1 MFVWKPHALAAL
13 GWCCL
18 LLIFGTAQE
27 RPAAPPAATTK
38 TAAPPK
44 LDSSMLGAW
53 TARAIGP
60 ATMSGRIAAL
70 DVVNTNPKIIYVGA
84 ASGGVWKSSDGGLTF
99 KPVFDKHTQSIGAI
113 AIDQTR
119 PDTVWVGTGEGWTRN
134 SVSVGTG
141 LYKTTDGGETWTRV
155 GLEKTER
162 IARIVIDPRK
172 SDTVY
177 VAALGP
183 LWASGEERGLYKTT
197 DGGKTWTK
205 ILYINADTGC
215 ADVAIDPQ
223 EPDILYAAMWQF
235 RRLPWTFTS
244 GGPGSGLHKST
255 DGGKTWKKLTKG
267 LPEGELGRIAV
278 AVAPSRPNTV
288 YANVE
293 SRKTALY
300 VSDDL
305 GESWTKV
312 NDVNAS
318 VKSRPFYFSLVVV
331 DPKHY
336 RRVYKPATT
345 LARSEDGGKTFEVIA
360 GGTHSDHH
368 ALWIN
373 PNNSDHLLLGTDGG
387 VYESKNGGRTFRLL
401 RSLPVSQFYHVAAD
415 NARPY
420 NVYGGLQ
427 DNGTWM
433 APSHKPGGI
442 TNADWQNIGFG
453 DGFWAV
459 PDPTDDNLV
468 YLESQGGNLA
478 RWHRRTGETKF
489 IAPPEPPGEKLRF
502 NWNSPIA
509 VGRKNPA
516 NLYFGAQYLFLSR
529 DKGESWTR
537 ISPDLTTNDPTKQK
551 QEESGGLTVDN
562 TTAENHCTIF
572 TISESPLDE
581 KVIWVGTDDGNLQV
595 TRDGGRTWTNVVRN
609 IPGLPPN
616 TWCSCVEAS
625 RFAIGTAYATFDGH
639 RTGDMATYVYRTDDF
654 GQTWRRITD
663 GDATGFAHVVREDTV
678 MRNLLFLGTEFGFF
692 VSLDRGERWVK
703 FTGGLPNNLPVYDLF
718 VHPREGDVIL
728 ATHGRGVYI
737 VDDLT
742 PLRRLTP
749 EVLAQDVAFLETR
762 PSVLQTPVISQRF
775 SGDDEFRGT
784 PLPDAAII
792 AYYLKE
798 RHVVG
803 DFRVEIYNLAGELVT
818 TLPGGKRKGINR
830 VEWPTR
836 LKPPRVPRSEAAP
849 FPLPGPSVLEGTY
862 TVKLIKDKQVYT
874 GTITLIADPTSPH
887 RPADRRL
894 KQQTQ
899 LELYALL
906 ERLAYV
912 DAALTDARDTAQARA
927 KGLPTDDTLAKQLT
941 AFADRCQAL
950 RASLVATR
958 EGGITGEEQL
968 REKLAD
974 LYGKISYYGGR
985 PSASQLALVEPYRR
999 AVEQAEAQHKA
1010 LVDGELAAVNAEL
1023 KKRNLAPIEPLTR
1036 EAYDKR

>member
-1 MFVWKPHALAAL
+1 MYTLKPLFRAALAL
-13 GWCCL
+13 CCL
-18 LLIFGTAQE
+18 FSPGSLAQQSSNPTPAVTA
-27 RPAAPPAATTK
+27 PATVA
-38 TAAPPK
+38 
-44 LDSSMLGAW
+44 LDASMLGAF

-84 ASGGVWKSSDGGLTF
+84 ASGGVWKSADGGLTF
-99 KPVFDKHTQSIGAI
+99 RPVFDKHIQSIGALT
-113 AIDQTR
+113 IDQSR
-119 PDTVWVGTGEGWTRN
+119 PETVWVGTGEGWTRN
-134 SVSVGTG
+134 SVSVGNG
-141 LYKTTDGGETWTRV
+141 VYKTTDGGETWTCM

-162 IARIVIDPRK
+162 IARIVIDPRRP
-172 SDTVY
+172 DTVY

-183 LWASGEERGLYKTT
+183 LWSSGEERGLYKTT

-215 ADVAIDPQ
+215 SDVALDPQ
-223 EPDILYAAMWQF
+223 EPDIVYAAMWQF
-235 RRLPWTFTS
+235 RRQPWTFTS

-255 DGGKTWKKLTKG
+255 DGGKTWKKLTVG
-267 LPEGELGRIAV
+267 LPEGELGRIAI
-278 AVAPSRPNTV
+278 AVAPSRPNVV

-300 VSDDL
+300 VSQDL

-312 NDVNAS
+312 NDANAS
-318 VKSRPFYFSLVVV
+318 VKSRPFYFSLLVV
-331 DPKHY
+331 DPKDY

-345 LARSEDGGKTFEVIA
+345 LARSQDGGKTFETIA
-360 GGTHSDHH
+360 SSTHSDHH

-373 PNNSDHLLLGTDGG
+373 PANTDHLLLGTDGG
-387 VYESKNGGRTFRLL
+387 VYESLNGGRTFRLL
-401 RSLPVSQFYHVAAD
+401 RALPVAQFYHVTAD

-433 APSHKPGGI
+433 GPSHKPGGI
-442 TNADWQNIGFG
+442 TNADWRNIGFG

-459 PDPTDDNLV
+459 PDPTDANFV

-478 RWHRRTGETKF
+478 RWDRRTNETKF
-489 IAPPEPPGEKLRF
+489 IAPSAPPGEKLRF

-509 VGRKNPA
+509 VGRKNPS

-537 ISPDLTTNDPTKQK
+537 ISPDLTTNDPNKQK

-625 RFAIGTAYATFDGH
+625 RFAVGTAYATFDGH

-654 GQTWRRITD
+654 GQTWQRLAQ
-663 GDATGFAHVVREDTV
+663 GDATGYAHVIREDTIA
-678 MRNLLFLGTEFGFF
+678 RNLLFLGTEMGFF
-692 VSLDRGERWVK
+692 ISIDRGERWVK
-703 FTGGLPNNLPVYDLF
+703 FTGGLPNGLPIYDLF

-728 ATHGRGVYI
+728 ATHGRGIYI
-737 VDDLT
+737 VDDIS
-742 PLRRLTP
+742 PLRQLTP
-749 EVLAQDVAFLETR
+749 EVLGREVAFLETR
-762 PSVLQTPVISQRF
+762 PSLLRTPVIAQSF

-792 AYYLKE
+792 TYYLKE

-803 DFRVEIYNLAGELVT
+803 DFRVEIYTSAGELVA
-818 TLPGGKRKGINR
+818 TLPGSKRKGINR

-836 LKPPRVPRSEAAP
+836 LKPPRVPRSEVAP

-862 TVKLIKDKQVYT
+862 TVKIIKDKQVYT
-874 GTITLIADPTSPH
+874 GTVTLVADPNSPH
-887 RPADRRL
+887 RPADREL
-894 KQQTQ
+894 KQRTQ

-906 ERLAYV
+906 ERLAYI
-912 DAALTDARDTAQARA
+912 DAALVEARDTARTRA
-927 KGLPTDDTLAKQLT
+927 KGLTNEDALGKQLT
-941 AFADRCQAL
+941 DFADRCQAL
-950 RASLVATR
+950 RATLVATR

-985 PSASQLALVEPYRR
+985 PSASQLALVAPYRQ
-999 AVEQAEAQHKA
+999 AVEQAEAQLKK
-1010 LVDGELAAVNAEL
+1010 LMTDDLSTVNAAL
-1023 KKRNLAPIEPLTR
+1023 KARNLAIIEPLTR
-1036 EAYDKR
+1036 EAFDRRP